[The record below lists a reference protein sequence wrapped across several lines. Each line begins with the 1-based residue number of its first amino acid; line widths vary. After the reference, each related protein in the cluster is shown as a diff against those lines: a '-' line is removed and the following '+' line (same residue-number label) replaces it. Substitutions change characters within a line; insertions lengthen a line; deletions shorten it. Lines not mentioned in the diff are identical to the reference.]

1 MFRRNKKASD
11 TPGATRYSPDLPE
24 ISPENLT
31 ARNNDYEYYVESVSD
46 SYPGVVDQKLTS
58 LIAEMQDEGWDYLSQ
73 TSSQNAIHVTFRRLR
88 LPGNR
93 PRKPNVSGPV
103 VIPRRTTIPE
113 NRRGCGT
120 YSLLVVLIITGATA
134 RFHVRDQTGTANE
147 QAPETSHRL
156 STIRRGLLVAVG
168 E

>member
-1 MFRRNKKASD
+1 MFHRKRKAND
-11 TPGATRYSPDLPE
+11 TLGTMRYSPDLPE
-24 ISPENLT
+24 AAPEHP
-31 ARNNDYEYYVESVSD
+31 AVRDKEYEYYVESVSD
-46 SYPGVVDQKLTS
+46 SHPGVVDQKLND

-93 PRKPNVSGPV
+93 PRKPNVSIPV
-103 VIPRRTTIPE
+103 IIPRRTTVLE

-134 RFHVRDQTGTANE
+134 RFHVRDQTD
-147 QAPETSHRL
+147 SCK
-156 STIRRGLLVAVG
+156 
-168 E
+168 